1 MVTRS
6 SSERIFANEAL
17 ETPRPDSP
25 DSMSKSFGLAN
36 CKVSSLPAQN
46 SQSHKCLTSVVR
58 GWDMRFPLALPQI
71 DKLAPSD
78 LALLVPERASETIP
92 CLPFHCFQPKLNI
105 SIQLRRTGGSS
116 QELGR
121 HYLLLGPCLFKN

>member
-46 SQSHKCLTSVVR
+46 SQSHKCLTSVVL
-58 GWDMRFPLALPQI
+58 GLPQI